1 MRNVLF
7 VLSGPSG
14 VGKGTVAKIL
24 AEKDEIA
31 LSISCTTRAPRVG
44 ETNGKE
50 YFFISKQDFESLIE
64 KDGLLE
70 FSNHFG
76 NFYGTPK
83 DFVLKNLEEKD
94 VLLEIDVNGGL
105 KVKENFPDVILI
117 MLAPPSVDEVY
128 NRLVKR
134 NTESPDKIAQRM
146 KRIEYELDM
155 AKYYDYVVVND
166 KIEEAVKEIEQILNI
181 EKTNNRRYQ
190 NDT

>member
-70 FSNHFG
+70 YSNHFG

-181 EKTNNRRYQ
+181 EKNK
-190 NDT
+190 